1 MFVFD
6 IQIHD
11 FVRNLYSRINFKKW
25 HWEHPC
31 KKLGTLIKGLIGI
44 KKWLAVGVAALKG
57 DITLWKLRNFTAAIF
72 FAKIASKQRF
82 TKELYTKELYYR
94 LI

>member
-57 DITLWKLRNFTAAIF
+57 DITLWKLRNFTATVFSQKFRQINVSLKNNF
-72 FAKIASKQRF
+72 SIN
-82 TKELYTKELYYR
+82 
-94 LI
+94 